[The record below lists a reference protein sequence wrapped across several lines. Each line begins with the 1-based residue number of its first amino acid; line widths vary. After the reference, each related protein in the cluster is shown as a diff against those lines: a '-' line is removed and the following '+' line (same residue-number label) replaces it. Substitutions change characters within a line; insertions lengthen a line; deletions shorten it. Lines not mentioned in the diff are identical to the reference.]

1 MPVNKANIKSAT
13 GAEARRLR
21 NRLMRSKYKTSLT
34 KVGGLIASN
43 EVESAQREAVVAT
56 SNIDKAVKK
65 KVIHKN
71 KGANLKSKLD
81 KKLNN
86 AKAVPGSK
94 KSEAEE
100 GDG

>member
-13 GAEARRLR
+13 GVEAKRLR

-43 EVESAQREAVVAT
+43 ELELAQREAVAAM
-56 SNIDKAVKK
+56 SNIDRATKK
-65 KVIHKN
+65 NVIHKN

-81 KKLNN
+81 KKLNK
-86 AKAVPGSK
+86 AKSIRDYK
-94 KSEAEE
+94 NSETK
-100 GDG
+100 

>member
-1 MPVNKANIKSAT
+1 
-13 GAEARRLR
+13 
-21 NRLMRSKYKTSLT
+21 MRSKYKSSLS
-34 KVGGLIASN
+34 KVGVLIASN
-43 EVESAQREAVVAT
+43 ETEVAQREAVEAM

-65 KVIHKN
+65 NVIHKN

-86 AKAVPGSK
+86 AKIANGSNK
-94 KSEAEE
+94 HEAEE

>member
-1 MPVNKANIKSAT
+1 M
-13 GAEARRLR
+13 R
-21 NRLMRSKYKTSLT
+21 NRLMRSKYKTSLA

-43 EVESAQREAVVAT
+43 ELESAQREAVVAT
-56 SNIDKAVKK
+56 SNLDKAVKK

-86 AKAVPGSK
+86 AKAIPGSK

>member
-1 MPVNKANIKSAT
+1 
-13 GAEARRLR
+13 
-21 NRLMRSKYKTSLT
+21 MRSKYKTSLS
-34 KVGGLIASN
+34 KVGVLIASN
-43 EVESAQREAVVAT
+43 ETEVAQRETVEAM

-65 KVIHKN
+65 NVIHRN

-86 AKAVPGSK
+86 AKLVHDSK
-94 KSEAEE
+94 QHETEK

>member
-1 MPVNKANIKSAT
+1 MPASKANIKSAT
-13 GAEARRLR
+13 GVEARRLR
-21 NRLMRSKYKTSLT
+21 NRLRRSKYKTSLS
-34 KVGGLIASN
+34 KVGALIASN
-43 EVESAQREAVVAT
+43 ETEVAQREAIEAM

-65 KVIHKN
+65 NVIHKN

-86 AKAVPGSK
+86 AKSVHDSK
-94 KSEAEE
+94 QYEAEK

>member
-1 MPVNKANIKSAT
+1 VPVNKANSKSAT
-13 GAEARRLR
+13 GVEARRLR

-43 EVESAQREAVVAT
+43 EVELAQSEAVVAT

-71 KGANLKSKLD
+71 KGANLKSKLN

-86 AKAVPGSK
+86 AKEETDSK
-94 KSEAEE
+94 KSEVEK

>member
-13 GAEARRLR
+13 GDEGRRLR
-21 NRLMRSKYKTSLT
+21 NRLMRSKYKTSLA
-34 KVGGLIASN
+34 KVGGLVASN
-43 EVESAQREAVVAT
+43 ETELAQKEAVVAV

-65 KVIHKN
+65 NVIHKN

-86 AKAVPGSK
+86 AKSVRASQKHEV
-94 KSEAEE
+94 EE
-100 GDG
+100 GEE

>member
-1 MPVNKANIKSAT
+1 MPANKANIKSAT

-34 KVGGLIASN
+34 KVGELIASN
-43 EVESAQREAVVAT
+43 ETETAQREAVLAM

-65 KVIHKN
+65 NVIHKN

-81 KKLNN
+81 KKLNK
-86 AKAVPGSK
+86 AKSVQDSK
-94 KSEAEE
+94 NQETEK

>member
-13 GAEARRLR
+13 GEEGRRLR

-34 KVGGLIASN
+34 KVEGLIDSN
-43 EVESAQREAVVAT
+43 KTELAQQEAVVAV

-81 KKLNN
+81 KKLNK
-86 AKAVPGSK
+86 AKSGPASQK
-94 KSEAEE
+94 HETEE
-100 GDG
+100 GEE